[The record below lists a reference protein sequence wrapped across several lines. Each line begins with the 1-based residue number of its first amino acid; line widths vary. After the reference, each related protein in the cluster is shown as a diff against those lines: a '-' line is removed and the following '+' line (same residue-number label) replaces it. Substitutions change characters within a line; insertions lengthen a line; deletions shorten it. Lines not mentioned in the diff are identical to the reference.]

1 MGYINIFVSKDAY
14 LFVKNEQL
22 FLKNK
27 EKKINS
33 QQLSFFWKNKYN
45 NSFLIIYIKN
55 FAKKKTQRTR

>member
-33 QQLSFFWKNKYN
+33 QQLSFF
-45 NSFLIIYIKN
+45 
-55 FAKKKTQRTR
+55 